1 MKNKYLILF
10 LLLTAF
16 SISSCIQ
23 DEAPNAECDIISVDA
38 TWFEEYK
45 DFFIDKPSITNN
57 SVTFYVLENTELELL
72 KGLEPKFN
80 LSAGASIKNI
90 YKPFEEG
97 NSSVTILYR
106 TFSEDG
112 VWDKDYT
119 VKFIKQT
126 FIPTDMAFSFEKY
139 SLEATSSKYYTWYE
153 EINNTMLDWWSSG
166 NAGFKMVAASKKP
179 HEYPTTIHEEGYTGN
194 CVKLTTCDTGVL
206 GKASKMPIAA
216 GSIFIGE
223 FNSANAMSAPLAAT
237 RMGMRILPPNAKP
250 LSLTGY
256 YKYTPGEKFTDK
268 EKKEVEG
275 RRDACAIYAVVFEV
289 DPENFEP
296 LNGDNVTSSDRIVLI
311 AEMQNPGEPTEW
323 ERFDIPFE
331 PMNGKEF
338 NYEKLA
344 NNGYAITVVAS
355 SSKDGAFFEGAIGST
370 LLVDEIKIEW
380 ENK

>member
-1 MKNKYLILF
+1 MKNRYIIFL

-16 SISSCIQ
+16 SFSSCIQ

-38 TWFEEYK
+38 TWFEKYK

-72 KGLEPKFN
+72 KELEPKFN
-80 LSAGASIKNI
+80 LTAGASIKKI

-112 VWDKDYT
+112 VWNKDYT

-139 SLEATSSKYYTWYE
+139 SLDASGKYYTWFE

-268 EKKEVEG
+268 DKKVVEG

-338 NYEKLA
+338 DYEKLA